1 MAARTR
7 KVRHDDETRRRIQT
21 SQLIN
26 RLENH
31 VLSNTEM
38 SSTQLR
44 AAEVLLRKTLPDVSS
59 VEMTGEDSG
68 PIKMVIEWANSKS
81 QSTTNPDDSS

>member
-1 MAARTR
+1 MAARSR

-31 VLSNTEM
+31 VLSNSEM

-44 AAEVLLRKTLPDVSS
+44 AAEVLLRKTLPDVSA
-59 VEMTGEDSG
+59 VEMTGEDNG
-68 PIKMVIEWANSKS
+68 PIKMVIEWANSES
-81 QSTTNPDDSS
+81 QSTTNPDDNS